1 MKLENMDLTLLFV
14 VTETGGSIG
23 ENAKYG
29 CERVV
34 SNKAFTDKEKAK
46 ELCKRMS
53 KAYSGGYYGYSFR
66 TKTLKSAMR
75 VCEKLDLA
83 NIEIEE

>member
-1 MKLENMDLTLLFV
+1 MELENMDLTSLFV

-34 SNKAFTDKEKAK
+34 SNKAFTNKDKAK

-53 KAYSGGYYGYSFR
+53 KAYSGGYYDYHFR
-66 TKTLKSAMR
+66 TKTLKSAIRM
-75 VCEKLDLA
+75 CEKLDLTK
-83 NIEIEE
+83 IEIEE

>member
-1 MKLENMDLTLLFV
+1 MKLENIDLTLLYV

-34 SNKAFTDKEKAK
+34 SNKAFIDKEKAK
-46 ELCKRMS
+46 ELCRRMS
-53 KAYSGGYYGYSFR
+53 KSYGGGYYGYSFR

-75 VCEKLDLA
+75 MCEKLDLA

>member
-1 MKLENMDLTLLFV
+1 MELKGIDVSLLFV

-34 SNKAFTDKEKAK
+34 SNKAFTNKDKAK
-46 ELCKRMS
+46 ELCKSMS
-53 KAYSGGYYGYSFR
+53 KSYSGGYYDYHFR

-83 NIEIEE
+83 KIEIEE